1 MLSETSI
8 EMRCQNCHLPL
19 QLDPSLEG
27 LSLTQRNLLLS
38 NNNIATTTNEN
49 TISNKEGDAN
59 DNCVFQI
66 PEDRLKRLEEIQ
78 NIKDLGLVDDKLT
91 TDSFVFLNHDDDN
104 NAYDKNDIN
113 INRQGDDSDGD
124 SDKNDNSDASGRN
137 SSFRD
142 HEEEEQEITDGDENQ
157 QLQLNSKTLS
167 TQVNAM
173 TNVFNILSS
182 QTNIDYP
189 VCQDCCNLL
198 IHRLKSEYDDAIK
211 ERDTYA
217 QFLSKLETQNKE
229 ISNAIT
235 HKQYSNNILEN
246 KNLQEEKQ
254 ELLKQLLRL
263 ETMDNDLDEEL
274 SHLQERKIQL
284 QNEKLQKL
292 SDQNLM
298 DLNNIQFN
306 KNLQS
311 LKLQYELSLNHLDK
325 LRKINI
331 FNATFKISH
340 NGPFATINGLRLG
353 SIPETVVPWKEINA
367 ALGQLIL
374 LLATINKNLKINLL
388 DYKLQPM
395 GSFSKIK
402 KRINSNVENNNNTTS
417 DSPGGWLILPVYNDE
432 NFNLGKIFH
441 KETKFDKSLE
451 TILEIIIQMTQQ
463 LSTIASSFSSQTR
476 LSNQDASSLNINGNT
491 NNDASILELPYM
503 MNKEKINGLSVK
515 LHGSNPNLE
524 WTTAM
529 KFLLTNIKWLLAFS
543 SNLLSKSMTLSPAN
557 DDNDINTTGN

>member
-1 MLSETSI
+1 MK
-8 EMRCQNCHLPL
+8 CQTCHLPL
-19 QLDPSLEG
+19 QLDPSLQG

-38 NNNIATTTNEN
+38 NNTIATATNEN
-49 TISNKEGDAN
+49 IISNDNSEVN
-59 DNCVFQI
+59 DSCTLQI
-66 PEDRLKRLEEIQ
+66 PEERLKRLREVQ
-78 NIKDLGLVDDKLT
+78 NIKELNLKGDKLT

-104 NAYDKNDIN
+104 ATHTDQNTNN
-113 INRQGDDSDGD
+113 QDSDDENGD
-124 SDKNDNSDASGRN
+124 NNKKANSDASNRN
-137 SSFRD
+137 STFRD
-142 HEEEEQEITDGDENQ
+142 HEEEEQEVTDEDENQ
-157 QLQLNSKTLS
+157 QIQLNSKTLS
-167 TQVNAM
+167 TQVNAV

-189 VCQDCCNLL
+189 ICQDCCNLL

-229 ISNAIT
+229 ISETISQ
-235 HKQYSNNILEN
+235 KQSSNLSENESLKKEKKRLLE
-246 KNLQEEKQ
+246 
-254 ELLKQLLRL
+254 QLLRL
-263 ETMDNDLDEEL
+263 EATDNDLDEEL
-274 SHLQERKIQL
+274 TRLQERKVSL
-284 QNEKLQKL
+284 EDEKLQKL
-292 SDQNLM
+292 RDQNLM

-311 LKLQYELSLNHLDK
+311 LKVQYELSLNQLDK

-340 NGPFATINGLRLG
+340 SGPFATINGLRLG

-374 LLATINKNLKINLL
+374 LLATINKNLKINLA

-402 KRINSNVENNNNTTS
+402 KRISNNIENNNSAVNP
-417 DSPGGWLILPVYNDE
+417 PGDWLILPVYNDE

-451 TILEIIIQMTQQ
+451 TTLEIIIQITQQ
-463 LSTIASSFSSQTR
+463 LSTIASSLSSRTMTA
-476 LSNQDASSLNINGNT
+476 SQDGNSINDDHT
-491 NNDASILELPYM
+491 DNDTSILELPYIM
-503 MNKEKINGLSVK
+503 SKDKINGLSVK

-529 KFLLTNIKWLLAFS
+529 KFLLTNVKWLLAFS
-543 SNLLSKSMTLSPAN
+543 SNLLSKSITLSPTNNNN
-557 DDNDINTTGN
+557 DTTVFSS

>member
-1 MLSETSI
+1 MLSEKSI
-8 EMRCQNCHLPL
+8 KMRCQNCHLPL

-49 TISNKEGDAN
+49 ATSNKEGDAN
-59 DNCVFQI
+59 DNCAFQI
-66 PEDRLKRLEEIQ
+66 PEERLKRLGEIQ
-78 NIKDLGLVDDKLT
+78 NIKDLSLIDDKLT

-104 NAYDKNDIN
+104 TAYNKNDV
-113 INRQGDDSDGD
+113 NRNGQGDDSDAN
-124 SDKNDNSDASGRN
+124 SDKNANSDASGRN

-142 HEEEEQEITDGDENQ
+142 REEEEHEIIDGDENQ

-217 QFLSKLETQNKE
+217 QFLSKLEAQNKE
-229 ISNAIT
+229 ISNSIT
-235 HKQYSNNILEN
+235 HKQYSNNVSE
-246 KNLQEEKQ
+246 KENLQKEKK

-263 ETMDNDLDEEL
+263 ETTDNDLDEEL

-284 QNEKLQKL
+284 ENEKLQKL

-340 NGPFATINGLRLG
+340 SGPFATINGLRLG
-353 SIPETVVPWKEINA
+353 SIPETMVPWKEINA
-367 ALGQLIL
+367 ALGQVIL

-402 KRINSNVENNNNTTS
+402 KRVINNAENNNNTTTNGP
-417 DSPGGWLILPVYNDE
+417 DGWLILPVYNDE

-476 LSNQDASSLNINGNT
+476 LSNQDSSSLNNNGNT
-491 NNDASILELPYM
+491 NNDPSILELPYM

-557 DDNDINTTGN
+557 NDNDTSTTSS